1 MSYILGALKKA
12 EKERK
17 SDKPL
22 DFDNWDKQEWSTP
35 SESSAGSYLL
45 VYVSGAV
52 LVLMLALLCWLAYKV
67 VIKPEPVY
75 VPEANHQAA
84 ETTQQVAPAKVIDV
98 SEEEVQTVYTE
109 PEDNLAPASSVVS
122 QPVREASQPEP
133 VQSVQPEPASRP
145 ALPSFSGHIYFSNNK
160 SLSRVFSGADAY
172 REGQEVGGYLVER
185 IENRGFWVSFDGE
198 EFFIRLEN

>member
-22 DFDNWDKQEWSTP
+22 DFDNWDKQEWTTP
-35 SESSAGSYLL
+35 SESNSGSYLL

-52 LVLMLALLCWLAYKV
+52 LVLMLVLLCWLAYKV

-98 SEEEVQTVYTE
+98 SEEEVQ
-109 PEDNLAPASSVVS
+109 SVS
-122 QPVREASQPEP
+122 EASQPEP
-133 VQSVQPEPASRP
+133 VQSVQPEPGSRP

>member
-67 VIKPEPVY
+67 VIKPALVNM
-75 VPEANHQAA
+75 PEANHRLDETGQQAVSA
-84 ETTQQVAPAKVIDV
+84 GLIDV
-98 SEEEVQTVYTE
+98 SEEAIQPVHIE
-109 PEDNLAPASSVVS
+109 PEDSPAPASPIVR
-122 QPVREASQPEP
+122 QPARAIRQPEP
-133 VQSVQPEPASRP
+133 AQIAQPEPASRSVFP
-145 ALPSFSGHIYFSNNK
+145 RFSGHIYFANNK
-160 SLSRVFSGADAY
+160 SLSRVFSGADTY
-172 REGQEVGGYLVER
+172 REGQQVGGYLIER
-185 IENRGFWVSFDGE
+185 IETRGVWVSLEGE